1 MGTQLGPVSS
11 LLQSIPFA
19 GKELSSMVPVEKVG
33 EAMISSLEEVDEN
46 GIILDAA
53 AIRQY

>member
-1 MGTQLGPVSS
+1 
-11 LLQSIPFA
+11 
-19 GKELSSMVPVEKVG
+19 MVPVEKVG

>member
-33 EAMISSLEEVDEN
+33 EAMIRSLEEVDEN